1 MKRSLL
7 PLALLG
13 LATCSRGPTLLVTV
27 ENVPA
32 MAQSLHIVA
41 AHSDVGTQKVLAAI
55 NDLEPF
61 KLASPAAT
69 TSTFLLRLPGGF
81 SGDINISV
89 GAFAGADA
97 SGCLVANGN
106 ASQPMFVGRDETLR
120 VPLDPFTDATCS
132 GKKPMLTSISPALGS
147 TNGGEKVTL
156 TGWGFKPGA
165 SVTMGSKPA
174 TNVTF
179 KSASTLE
186 VTTPSKAGFGL
197 TSIKVVNTDMKED
210 SRKDLFRFYAPSL
223 SFTGFPF
230 SNNSSYSGG
239 GVVIS
244 HFDPTTLTDVAIS
257 LTNNNSVRVL
267 FTIGTNVVS
276 NKTKEYP
283 VGNKPGP
290 IVAADFD
297 KDGDNDIIVANIND
311 GTIQLLKNN
320 GDGSF
325 VVGSP
330 QNVGINPEA
339 IIAGD
344 LNGDGAADLVVAN
357 RYNAPAS
364 GKLQILLND
373 GSGTLS
379 VKAGQV
385 AVDTGVEPVGL
396 ALGDFNVDGKPDIA
410 VANRG
415 PETVGGSD
423 YRVNLIFNQ
432 GDGFYSDRGTGALA
446 LPVCKEPTSVL
457 VSDVNNN
464 GIDDLLVSC
473 SGEDKVQ
480 VWDNSGGLN
489 VRDYT
494 LATDM
499 RPRNLALTDLNGDG
513 YADLI
518 VPAENGNS
526 VNFFLNKQGAGFE
539 GLTPLKKAAQ
549 CSKPYQIIFL
559 DVDIDGK
566 ADVGI
571 VGDQC
576 IAGFFNQSQ

>member
-7 PLALLG
+7 PLALFA

-32 MAQSLHIVA
+32 MAQSLHVVA
-41 AHSDVGTQKVLAAI
+41 AHSDVGTQKILAAI

-61 KLASPAAT
+61 KLATPAAP

-97 SGCLVANGN
+97 TGCLVANGN

-120 VPLDPFTDATCS
+120 VPLDPFTDANCS
-132 GKKPMLTSISPALGS
+132 GKKPMITGVSPALAS
-147 TNGGEKVTL
+147 TTGGEKVTI

-174 TNVTF
+174 TNITF

-244 HFDPTTLTDVAIS
+244 RFDPTTLTDVAIS
-257 LTNNNSVRVL
+257 LTSNNSVRVL
-267 FTIGTNVVS
+267 FTIGTNVIAS
-276 NKTKEYP
+276 KQRDYP
-283 VGNKPGP
+283 VGNMPGP

-297 KDGDNDIIVANIND
+297 KDGDNDIIVANILD

-325 VVGSP
+325 IVGTAQS
-330 QNVGINPEA
+330 VGINPEA

-357 RYNAPAS
+357 RYNAPLS
-364 GKLQILLND
+364 GKLQVLLND
-373 GSGTLS
+373 GTGTLAT
-379 VKAGQV
+379 KAGQT

-415 PETVGGSD
+415 PEPAGSNN

-432 GDGFYSDRGTGALA
+432 GDGTFTDRGTGALA

-457 VSDVNNN
+457 VADINNN

-473 SGEDKVQ
+473 SGEDKIQ

-494 LATDM
+494 LPTDM
-499 RPRNLALTDLNGDG
+499 RPRGISLADLNGDG
-513 YADLI
+513 YSDLI
-518 VPAENGNS
+518 VPCENSDS

-549 CSKPYQIIFL
+549 CAKPYQIMFL

-566 ADVGI
+566 ADVGV
-571 VGDQC
+571 VGNQC
-576 IAGFFNQSQ
+576 IAGFFNQSM